1 MKNIPLP
8 VFFILLLLAAIA
20 WWGNRYLQLLIQPR
34 SSLLRLLLY
43 LLSGMLLVFVGV
55 YAAVRLILWMFPHG
69 LK

>member
-8 VFFILLLLAAIA
+8 VFFILLLLAVIA

-43 LLSGMLLVFVGV
+43 LLSGMLLVFLGV
-55 YAAVRLILWMFPHG
+55 YAAVRLILWLFPHG